1 METVYEESPLNRPI
15 RQYGPGQDWK
25 SKGKALNSVYTSNSN
40 FAGELHCMKFAA
52 GEKTTVGMTVTATG
66 YYDGGS
72 LQVVK
77 TTDEDGKIQLE
88 FTTRNGSKVLSR
100 QVELKGSAQVYY
112 DTYYLYDG
120 AGNLRAVLPP
130 ELSAKA
136 LATGSLSKTEL
147 DKYAYLYA
155 YDSFRR
161 LSDRKTAGGGLGM
174 FHI

>member
-1 METVYEESPLNRPI
+1 M
-15 RQYGPGQDWK
+15 
-25 SKGKALNSVYTSNSN
+25 
-40 FAGELHCMKFAA
+40 
-52 GEKTTVGMTVTATG
+52 
-66 YYDGGS
+66 
-72 LQVVK
+72 VK
-77 TTDEDGKIQLE
+77 TTDEDGKVQLE
-88 FTTRNGSKVLSR
+88 FTARNGSKVLSR

-136 LATGSLSKTEL
+136 LATGSLSKTAL

-161 LSDRKTAGGGLGM
+161 LSDRKLPGADWEC
-174 FHI
+174 FIYDDIFF